1 MKKRLTTILAF
12 TAAVVLV
19 SSITYAATKKKEA
32 KSLPHP
38 SEISEEEALKA
49 ELLGTTEENEIK
61 VPPIDDTKNTDAEEF
76 IAQIIA
82 PQPRN

>member
-1 MKKRLTTILAF
+1 MKRRLTPILAVTF
-12 TAAVVLV
+12 AVVLV

-32 KSLPHP
+32 KSVPRP

-49 ELLGTTEENEIK
+49 ELLEATEENEIK
-61 VPPIDDTKNTDAEEF
+61 VPTFDDTKKSDAEEF

-82 PQPRN
+82 PQPKN